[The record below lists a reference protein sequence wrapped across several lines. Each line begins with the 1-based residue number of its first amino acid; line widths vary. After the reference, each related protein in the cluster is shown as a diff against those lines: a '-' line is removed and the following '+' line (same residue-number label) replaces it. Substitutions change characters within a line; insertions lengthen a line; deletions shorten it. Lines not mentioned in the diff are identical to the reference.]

1 MLSEAL
7 ALAGGG
13 FDGGLGVN
21 FGGAE
26 DAALLPAA
34 FGVNLTVGLDPRLG
48 ACLGS
53 GGRLGA
59 SLGSG
64 GLRGL

>member
-7 ALAGGG
+7 ALADGGCA
-13 FDGGLGVN
+13 GGLGVN
-21 FGGAE
+21 LGGAE

-34 FGVNLTVGLDPRLG
+34 FGVNLTVGLAPRLG

-53 GGRLGA
+53 GG
-59 SLGSG
+59 
-64 GLRGL
+64 LRDL